1 MQISSKAVMCEGHL
15 ERILGTKQPPSPYG
29 ELALSAGHAL
39 LGEGNLTSCHTAD
52 DPEDDKGRLP
62 GNKMF
67 KKES

>member
-15 ERILGTKQPPSPYG
+15 ERILGTEQPPSPYG
-29 ELALSAGHAL
+29 ELALSAGHTL
-39 LGEGNLTSCHTAD
+39 LGEGNFTSCHTAN

-62 GNKMF
+62 GNNIL